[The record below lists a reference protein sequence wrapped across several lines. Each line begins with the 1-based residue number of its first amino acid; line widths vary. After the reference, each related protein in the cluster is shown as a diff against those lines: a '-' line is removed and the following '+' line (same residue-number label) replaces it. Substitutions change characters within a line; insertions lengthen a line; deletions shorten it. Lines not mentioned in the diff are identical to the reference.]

1 MPLDLLPCSGLSFFA
16 VSQTVIRTSSVL
28 AVALLA
34 CASHAN
40 EAELAP
46 RASKTLTLN
55 LTQLADGR
63 YLAVGER
70 GHVLRSDDKGAS
82 WQQAAVPT
90 RATLTAVARSNGRVF
105 AGGHDGVLLVSE
117 DRGDSWKLLR
127 SEPSADQDNPILDI
141 HFATESIGYAVGAYG
156 LFLKTIDGGQ
166 TWQQEEIPAFDLPDF
181 GFPHLYRLISL
192 RDNSLLV
199 VGEAGFVARS
209 TDQGANWQRLNVD
222 YEGTFFTARQT
233 ASGALLIAGMRG
245 NLYRSTDNGS
255 SWSHVD
261 TGVRSGLNDIA
272 IGTGEVVVVGMDGV
286 MLLSRDDGLTFI
298 RKQRSNRK
306 AIAATELIGTD
317 QLLIA
322 AEDGVSVQSL
332 AAEQAK

>member
-1 MPLDLLPCSGLSFFA
+1 MKRFLCLLTA
-16 VSQTVIRTSSVL
+16 TVLATAGQANDSVL
-28 AVALLA
+28 AVR
-34 CASHAN
+34 AN
-40 EAELAP
+40 K
-46 RASKTLTLN
+46 SLTLN
-55 LTQLADGR
+55 LTQLVDGR
-63 YLAVGER
+63 YIAVGER
-70 GHVLRSDDKGAS
+70 GHILRSDDQGAS
-82 WQQAAVPT
+82 WQQAVAPT

-117 DRGDSWKLLR
+117 DRGDSWKLVR
-127 SEPSADQDNPILDI
+127 SEPSADQDNPVLDI

-156 LFLKTIDGGQ
+156 LFLKTVDGGQ

-199 VGEAGFVARS
+199 VGEAGFAARS
-209 TDQGANWQRLNVD
+209 ADQGVTWTRLD
-222 YEGTFFTARQT
+222 IAYEGTFFTARQT
-233 ASGALLIAGMRG
+233 ASGAILIAGMRG
-245 NLYRSTDNGS
+245 NLFRSADNGV
-255 SWSHVD
+255 SWAPVE

-272 IGTGEVVVVGMDGV
+272 IGTGEVVVVGMDGI
-286 MLLSRDDGLTFI
+286 MLVSRDDGQTFS
-298 RKQRSNRK
+298 RSQRSNRK
-306 AIAATELIGTD
+306 AIAAAELMGTD

>member
-1 MPLDLLPCSGLSFFA
+1 M
-16 VSQTVIRTSSVL
+16 IRTLSLIALVAVL
-28 AVALLA
+28 SNASASEALQ
-34 CASHAN
+34 
-40 EAELAP
+40 AP
-46 RASKTLTLN
+46 RASKSLLLN

-70 GHVLRSDDKGAS
+70 GHILRSDDQGAS
-82 WQQAAVPT
+82 WQQAAVPV
-90 RATLTAVARSNGRVF
+90 RATLTSVARSNGRVF

-117 DRGDSWKLLR
+117 DRGDSWRILR

-141 HFATESIGYAVGAYG
+141 HFATDSIGYAVGAYG
-156 LFLKTIDGGQ
+156 LFLKTVDGGQ
-166 TWQQEEIPAFDLPDF
+166 SWQQEEIPAFDLPDF

-222 YEGTFFTARQT
+222 YEGSFFTARQT
-233 ASGALLIAGMRG
+233 ASGALIIAGMRG
-245 NLYRSTDNGS
+245 NLFRSTDNGA
-255 SWSHVD
+255 SWVHVD
-261 TGVRSGLNDIA
+261 TGVRSGLKDIA
-272 IGTGEVVVVGMDGV
+272 VGTGEVVVAGMDGV
-286 MLLSRDDGLTFI
+286 MLLSRDDGQSFS
-298 RKQRSNRK
+298 RQQRSNRK
-306 AIAATELIGTD
+306 AIAAVELIGTE

>member
-1 MPLDLLPCSGLSFFA
+1 MSETVKRFLCLLTATLLATAGQANDSA
-16 VSQTVIRTSSVL
+16 L
-28 AVALLA
+28 AVR
-34 CASHAN
+34 AN
-40 EAELAP
+40 K
-46 RASKTLTLN
+46 SLTLN

-63 YLAVGER
+63 YIAVGER
-70 GHVLRSDDKGAS
+70 GHVLRSDDQGAS
-82 WQQAAVPT
+82 WQQAVVPT

-117 DRGDSWKLLR
+117 DRGDSWKLVR
-127 SEPSADQDNPILDI
+127 SEPSADQDNPVLDI

-199 VGEAGFVARS
+199 VGEAGFAARS
-209 TDQGANWQRLNVD
+209 SDQGVTWTRLEIA

-233 ASGALLIAGMRG
+233 ASGAILIAGMRG
-245 NLYRSTDNGS
+245 NLFRSTDNGV
-255 SWSHVD
+255 SWTQVD

-286 MLLSRDDGLTFI
+286 MLLSRDDGQTFS
-298 RKQRSNRK
+298 RRQRSNRK
-306 AIAATELIGTD
+306 AIAAAELMGTD